1 MRIQGAVIT
10 LGQLLK
16 LAGLIESGAEAKGFL
31 RTEQVWVNG
40 GREMRRGK
48 KLTLDDVIRVGE
60 LEVRLTSADLDI
72 RRPDLRGVRRSGAV
86 RWYSEDKGYGRI
98 AADDGE
104 VLFVHFSGIVGDG
117 YRSLAAGQRV
127 SFVWDGG
134 IQDHGRHR
142 ATDVQVDS

>member
-1 MRIQGAVIT
+1 
-10 LGQLLK
+10 
-16 LAGLIESGAEAKGFL
+16 
-31 RTEQVWVNG
+31 
-40 GREMRRGK
+40 MRRGK
-48 KLTLDDVIRVGE
+48 KLTLDDLVRVGE
-60 LEVRLTSADLDI
+60 LEVRLTSADLDV
-72 RRPDLRGVRRSGAV
+72 RRPDLRGVRRPGTV

-98 AADDGE
+98 TADDGE